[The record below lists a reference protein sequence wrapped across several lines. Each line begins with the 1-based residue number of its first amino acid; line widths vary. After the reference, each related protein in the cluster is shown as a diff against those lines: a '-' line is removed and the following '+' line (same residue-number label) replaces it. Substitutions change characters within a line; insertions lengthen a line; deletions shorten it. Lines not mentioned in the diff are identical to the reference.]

1 MKFVKN
7 LLRRASSGLRRVVP
21 ALFLGLCAGVA
32 SAETTLPADV
42 TSAISDFEAQG
53 TALISA
59 VMPTVKA
66 LLFAMFG
73 IVALWFCYR
82 QVRKVLGK

>member
-1 MKFVKN
+1 MKFLKKLFSRVSSGC
-7 LLRRASSGLRRVVP
+7 RRAVA
-21 ALFLGLCAGVA
+21 ALALGACAVSA
-32 SAETTLPADV
+32 SAESTLPADV
-42 TSAISDFEAQG
+42 TTAISDFEAQG